1 MDGRVAESLDV
12 QVNVA
17 EFPVPVDRIFLAVRV
32 AAREEQRPD
41 GEVSV
46 TLVDD
51 AEIASLNYR
60 YLDREGPTDVI
71 AFTLHAEGEPLLG
84 DIYIGYEQAVR
95 QATEEGVPIDEEL
108 ARLAIHGFL
117 HVVGW
122 DHPSGD
128 ERLGSR
134 MFLRQEALLRTV
146 LDAAD

>member
-1 MDGRVAESLDV
+1 MAESLDV

-17 EFPVPVDRIFLAVRV
+17 DFHVSPDQVLRAVRV
-32 AAREEQRPD
+32 AAREEQCSE

-51 AEIASLNYR
+51 AEIASLNLR
-60 YLDREGPTDVI
+60 YLDREGSTDVI
-71 AFTLHAEGEPLLG
+71 AFTLQAEGEPLLG
-84 DIYIGYEQAVR
+84 DIYIGYEQALR

-128 ERLGSR
+128 ERASSR